1 MYEELCRDLD
11 ALKLKYLAGN
21 LDNFISSVTKSKTA
35 PLTMIEQI
43 ARLELDEA
51 KNRSLASSLNAS
63 KVNSR
68 KWRPMAD
75 FDWSWPTKI
84 DRSAVE
90 RLFELNF
97 LSEPANVILIGP
109 SSLGKSMIA
118 RNLVYHGVTKG
129 HQAMFVEASDLL
141 TELDDI
147 DSARQ
152 LHAKLKY
159 YARPK
164 LLVIDEIGYLS
175 FSARAGDLLF
185 QLISQRY
192 EKTSTIVTTNVNFK
206 EWGKIFP
213 QAACVSALLERL
225 LHSAEIISIEGESYR
240 MKEAAERNDKAKS
253 PKTRGKK

>member
-1 MYEELCRDLD
+1 MYEELCRNLES
-11 ALKLKYLAGN
+11 LKLNYLAAN
-21 LDNFISSVTKSKTA
+21 LDHFVASVTKSRTA
-35 PLTMIEQI
+35 PLTIIEQLV
-43 ARLELDEA
+43 RLELEETR
-51 KNRSLASSLNAS
+51 KRSLESRIKTS
-63 KVNSR
+63 KVHSR

-75 FDWSWPTKI
+75 FDWSWPKKI
-84 DRSAVE
+84 DRPAIE
-90 RLFELNF
+90 RLFDLNF
-97 LSEPANVILIGP
+97 LSEPANVIFIGP

-118 RNLVYHGVTKG
+118 RNLVHQAVTKG
-129 HQAMFVEASDLL
+129 HQAMFIEASELL
-141 TELDDI
+141 AELDDI

-152 LHAKLKY
+152 LHAKMKY

-192 EKTSTIVTTNVNFK
+192 ERTSTIVTTNVNFK

-225 LHSAEIISIEGESYR
+225 LHNAEILTIEGDSYR
-240 MKEAAERNDKAKS
+240 MKESADRGE
-253 PKTRGKK
+253 KTKTTKNRG